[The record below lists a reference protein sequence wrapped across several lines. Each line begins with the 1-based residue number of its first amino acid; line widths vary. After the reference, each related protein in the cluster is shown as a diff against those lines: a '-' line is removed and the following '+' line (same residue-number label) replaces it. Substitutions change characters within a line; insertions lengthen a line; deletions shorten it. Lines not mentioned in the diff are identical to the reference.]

1 MTWRSRYV
9 RAAKRKADTLC
20 VVQDRVFNTR
30 AMLNAYAGYMCV
42 CVYTCIHGARTVRGA
57 RPRLQHQVDVQRVL
71 TPGFW
76 STRMLDMCVCVCVCV
91 CIYIHIYIYI
101 YIYIVG

>member
-76 STRMLDMCVCVCVCV
+76 STRMLDN
-91 CIYIHIYIYI
+91 IYIYI
-101 YIYIVG
+101 YSRLRRLRRLIA